1 MFTKSRLA
9 LAALFVAV
17 LTLVPLSASAS
28 VPKIEATPSSS
39 SLAPGQSVA
48 VNFVL
53 DNPIICATNPC
64 DVTLDFSSVL
74 TLGLT
79 ASTNTVTWAA
89 ADWAQTR
96 TITFTLDS
104 NTPATYPQV
113 VNLSIPAQ
121 SNSEYYRA
129 FRINLSINLLVPDI
143 RPTASSAPDQLA
155 VTGSQAFQQ
164 LYFAGYATVAGI
176 GIVVAVTLRRSY
188 LRRQVLN
195 KTH

>member
-53 DNPIICATNPC
+53 DNPIVCATNPC

-121 SNSEYYRA
+121 SNAEYYRA
-129 FRINLSINLLVPDI
+129 FRINLSINLIVPDI

-155 VTGSQAFQQ
+155 VTGSPALQQ
-164 LYFAGYATVAGI
+164 MYFAGYATVAGI

>member
-9 LAALFVAV
+9 LAAFFVAV
-17 LTLVPLSASAS
+17 LTLVPLSASAT
-28 VPKIEATPSSS
+28 VPRIEATPSSS

-53 DNPIICATNPC
+53 DEPIICSTNPC
-64 DVTLDFSSVL
+64 EVVLDFTNSQ

-79 ASTNTVTWAA
+79 ASPASVTWPAA
-89 ADWAQTR
+89 QWQQVR
-96 TITFTLDS
+96 TVTFTLDP
-104 NTPATYPQV
+104 NTPATYPQA
-113 VNLSIPAQ
+113 VNLSIAAQ

-129 FRINLSINLLVPDI
+129 FRINLSINLVVPDI
-143 RPTASSAPDQLA
+143 RPISSSVPDELA
-155 VTGSQAFQQ
+155 VTGSPALEQI
-164 LYFAGYATVAGI
+164 YFAGYATVVGI
-176 GIVVAVTLRRSY
+176 GMVVTATLRRSY